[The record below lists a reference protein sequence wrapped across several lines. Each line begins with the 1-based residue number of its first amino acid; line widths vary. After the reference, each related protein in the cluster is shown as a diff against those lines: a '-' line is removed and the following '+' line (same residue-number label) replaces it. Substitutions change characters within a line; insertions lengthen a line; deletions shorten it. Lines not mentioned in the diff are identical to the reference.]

1 MAAEKAPQRQPR
13 ALRDAVDL
21 DRFIRVPRA
30 GRIEAARAHHQ
41 RRKKRLVETKR
52 EQRCADAHTTPAR
65 RPPGKLGAARRYA
78 FAVVWSK
85 RNSSAVS
92 AENSAPATE
101 LRG

>member
-1 MAAEKAPQRQPR
+1 
-13 ALRDAVDL
+13 V
-21 DRFIRVPRA
+21 
-30 GRIEAARAHHQ
+30 
-41 RRKKRLVETKR
+41 
-52 EQRCADAHTTPAR
+52 DAHTMPAR